1 MENKY
6 TIIGNIGSGTY
17 GSVIKV
23 AKDGKMFA
31 MKIMEDDNRKNLIS
45 SYIELTILT
54 YAKHINIM
62 TLVDYGIYENDKYA
76 IISPEYKITLQNLI
90 YRTNPDLEYE
100 TIKYFS
106 AQLFNGLAYLNKM
119 GVIHRDIKPANLM
132 IGDKDKL
139 ELKIIDFGESISKED
154 TEEEYNTTQD
164 YYAPEVLIKLKQY
177 DDRVD
182 VWAGAC
188 VVIELLKYRYIFG
201 DVDNNVELYE
211 NILRMTEKTK
221 RPENVN
227 VKDKDNELTK
237 DFTSKYIQS
246 LPYNEPFELLT
257 NSDRYNKDLKEITAD
272 EKNNLQTFINKCFT
286 YDYKERPHA
295 VDLLKEKWFYD
306 YTDDPA
312 DVPFS
317 DDTTEEKFKTALK
330 ECREIKKT
338 TKLNNVTA
346 KLKELYNN
354 KNVNI

>member
-1 MENKY
+1 
-6 TIIGNIGSGTY
+6 
-17 GSVIKV
+17 
-23 AKDGKMFA
+23 MFA
-31 MKIMEDDNRKNLIS
+31 MKIMEGDNRKNLIS

-54 YAKHINIM
+54 YANHINIM
-62 TLVDYGIYENDKYA
+62 TLVDYGMYENDKYA

-132 IGDKDKL
+132 IGDNLK
-139 ELKIIDFGESISKED
+139 LKIIDFGESISEED
-154 TEEEYNTTQD
+154 TEGEYNTTQD
-164 YYAPEVLIKLKQY
+164 YYAPEVLIKLKH

-201 DVDNNVELYE
+201 DVDNNFELYK
-211 NILRMTEKTK
+211 NILQMTEKTK
-221 RPENVN
+221 RPANVN
-227 VKDKDNELTK
+227 VKDNKVTTE
-237 DFTSKYIQS
+237 FTSDYIQS
-246 LPYNEPFELLT
+246 LSYNEPFELLT
-257 NSDRYNKDLKEITAD
+257 NSDRYKDLKEITAD
-272 EKNNLQTFINKCFT
+272 DKKNLQTFINKCFT

-295 VDLLKEKWFYD
+295 VQLLKEKWFYD

-312 DVPFS
+312 DDPFS
-317 DDTTEEKFKTALK
+317 DDTTKDKFKAALQ

-338 TKLNNVTA
+338 KLNRVVVTA
-346 KLKELYNN
+346 KLKDLYN

>member
-6 TIIGNIGSGTY
+6 DIMGNIGSGTY

-23 AKDGKMFA
+23 KAKEAKDGKTFA
-31 MKIMEDDNRKNLIS
+31 MKIMEGDNRKNL
-45 SYIELTILT
+45 IELTILT

-132 IGDKDKL
+132 IGDNL
-139 ELKIIDFGESISKED
+139 ELKIIDFGESISVED

-164 YYAPEVLIKLKQY
+164 YYAPEVLIKLEH

-201 DVDNNVELYE
+201 DVDNNFELYK
-211 NILRMTEKTK
+211 NILQMTEKTK
-221 RPENVN
+221 RPAN
-227 VKDKDNELTK
+227 VKVKDNKLKE
-237 DFTSKYIQS
+237 FTSDYIQS
-246 LPYNEPFELLT
+246 LSYNEPFELLT
-257 NSDRYNKDLKEITAD
+257 KSDRYKDLKEITAD
-272 EKNNLQTFINKCFT
+272 DEKKNLQTFINKCFT

-295 VDLLKEKWFYD
+295 VQLLEEKWFYE

-317 DDTTEEKFKTALK
+317 DDTTKDKFKAALK
-330 ECREIKKT
+330 EIKNT
-338 TKLNNVTA
+338 RPNRVTA
-346 KLKELYNN
+346 KLKDLYNKN